1 MPDWISDPSPT
12 VYLVLFV
19 FVVAAGVVWLRRRNR
34 RTLVL
39 LIAAATLLG
48 LVFLIDRL
56 VESPR
61 EQATQA
67 VKEMA
72 AAATAANGNEFV
84 RHLSDQAS
92 IQGAGKEKVR
102 NSGAWGLV
110 RQYKARV
117 SVWDFG
123 HDSYRRI
130 SDSEIEIG
138 FMAKAEAADG
148 GFVMRYVVARFVRD
162 PDGQYRV
169 KTVKF
174 YNPADRGMN
183 VEDPIPNFP

>member
-84 RHLSDQAS
+84 RHLSDQAA
-92 IQGAGKEKVR
+92 IQGAVKEKVR
-102 NSGAWGLV
+102 NSGA
-110 RQYKARV
+110 
-117 SVWDFG
+117 
-123 HDSYRRI
+123 
-130 SDSEIEIG
+130 
-138 FMAKAEAADG
+138 
-148 GFVMRYVVARFVRD
+148 
-162 PDGQYRV
+162 
-169 KTVKF
+169 
-174 YNPADRGMN
+174 
-183 VEDPIPNFP
+183 